1 MSSLTSQ
8 QSDSSPASG
17 KISAETGLALGMI
30 GIIAVMILPLPAILL
45 DGLLAISI
53 TISLIVFLF
62 SLHIE
67 KPLEFSAF
75 PSLLLLTTLFR
86 LALNLA
92 TTRLILL
99 RGHEGK
105 GAAGHVLEA
114 FAQFVVGGNLV
125 VGVVIFLILIVI
137 NFVVITKGA
146 GRIAEVGARFTLD
159 AMPGK
164 QMAID
169 ADLAAGLIKEDEAK
183 RRRKAVEQ
191 EADFFGSMDGASKFV
206 RGDAV
211 AGLLITAVNLFGG
224 LIIGVAQRNMS
235 LSAAASTYSQLT
247 IGDGLVTQLPALL
260 TSIAAGLVTTRAAAG
275 GALGN
280 TVKKQLF
287 GSDKALKMAA
297 AVLAG
302 LALVPGMP
310 HLAFAVI
317 SVALF
322 FVARNKPTVAAPVE
336 AAPVKDK
343 VLEERQELEQKLAVD
358 LLEIEVGLELV
369 PLVDE
374 MRDGGLMRRIA
385 GIRKQLAS
393 ELGIIVPPIHMRD
406 NLRLSPG
413 AYRVL
418 LSGNEIGKGE
428 LRLGHVMAMTNDPTG
443 VTLPG
448 ENVLEP
454 AFGLPAKWIAET
466 DRDRAEFAG
475 YTVVEPA
482 TVVATHLGELLG
494 SHAHEIL
501 GRRELQELLE
511 LSGRENGK
519 LIEEL
524 VPQQLTHVGLLK
536 ILRGLLRE
544 RLSIRDLRGVLEG
557 IAEHIHETKDV
568 DQLVEHVRVRLSRQ
582 ITGRHKGRDGSLY
595 AILLAPD
602 VEGSFRR
609 MQQPQSGFDP
619 AELSAIGAA
628 FEHAT
633 KNVKRSEELPVI
645 LVAGDIRRSVAT
657 FAARHTPGLS
667 VVSYREIDP
676 QAAIRTLA
684 IVGVKNAPAVK
695 GRENHAAQNVHR
707 A

>member
-1 MSSLTSQ
+1 MTSLPSTARTSS
-8 QSDSSPASG
+8 

-30 GIIAVMILPLPAILL
+30 GIIAVMILPLPALLL
-45 DGLLAISI
+45 DALLAISI
-53 TISLIVFLF
+53 TVSLVVFLF

-99 RGHEGK
+99 HGHEGK

-125 VGVVIFLILIVI
+125 VGVVIFLILVVI

-169 ADLAAGLIKEDEAK
+169 ADLAAGLIKEDEAR

-235 LSAAASTYSQLT
+235 LSSAASAYSQLT

-275 GALGN
+275 GALGAA
-280 TVKKQLF
+280 VKKQLF
-287 GSDKALKMAA
+287 GSDKALRMAA

-310 HLAFAVI
+310 HVAFAVI
-317 SVALF
+317 AVALF
-322 FVARNKPTVAAPVE
+322 MVSRNQVPEAVPAE
-336 AAPVKDK
+336 AAPVRDK
-343 VLEERQELEQKLAVD
+343 ALEERQELEQKLSVD

-406 NLRLSPG
+406 NLRLAPG

-428 LRLGHVMAMTNDPTG
+428 LRLGHVMAMTNDPAG

-482 TVVATHLGELLG
+482 TVVATHLGELLA

-511 LSGRENGK
+511 LAGRDNGK

-524 VPQQLTHVGLLK
+524 VPQQITHVGLLK

-582 ITGRHKGRDGSLY
+582 ITGRHRGRDGSVY

-609 MQQPQSGFDP
+609 MQQPQGGFDP

-684 IVGVKNAPAVK
+684 IVGANRAAELK
-695 GRENHAAQNVHR
+695 GTPKHAAQNVHR